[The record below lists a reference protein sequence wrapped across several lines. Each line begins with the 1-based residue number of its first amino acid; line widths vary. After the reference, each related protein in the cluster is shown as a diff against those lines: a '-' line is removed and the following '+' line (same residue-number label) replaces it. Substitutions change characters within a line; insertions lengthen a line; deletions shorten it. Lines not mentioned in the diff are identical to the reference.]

1 MGDLN
6 EIIQFRFKRSDEA
19 FEAGLLLFKAE
30 HYNSTV
36 NRLYYS
42 AFYAVSAFLLRD
54 KIYSKSHSGLKSLF
68 NEHLIKTNKLG
79 QEEAGVYNELFEYR
93 QNADYKDLII
103 FLKEDVEPLIE
114 RTQNFINEIKKLI

>member
-1 MGDLN
+1 MGDIN
-6 EIIQFRFKRSDEA
+6 EIIQFRFKRGDEA
-19 FEAGLLLFKAE
+19 FDEALLLFKAE

-42 AFYAVSAFLLRD
+42 AFYAVSALLLRD

-68 NEHLIKTNKLG
+68 NQHLIKSNKLG
-79 QEEAGVYNELFEYR
+79 KEEAGLYNELFEYR

-103 FLKEDVEPLIE
+103 FSKEDVEPLVE
-114 RTQNFINEIKKLI
+114 RTREFINEIKKLI